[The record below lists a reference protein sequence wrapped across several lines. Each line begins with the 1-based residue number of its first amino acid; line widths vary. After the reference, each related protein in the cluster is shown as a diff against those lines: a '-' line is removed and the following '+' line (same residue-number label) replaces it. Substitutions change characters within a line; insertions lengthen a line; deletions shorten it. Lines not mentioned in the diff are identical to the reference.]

1 MKNICKLSLLISIVI
16 INGCHSSTKKKTK
29 SDLIIF
35 HAGSLAVP
43 FKLIADG
50 FMKENPGIKVLL
62 ESAGSRECA
71 KKITDLNKPCDIIA
85 SSDYT
90 VIRDLLVPKYTN
102 WYINFATNEM
112 CIAYTKKSRMAD
124 KIDSLNWQD
133 ILLNKDVSF
142 GRSDPDADP
151 CGYRA
156 IQMFQLAE
164 KYYKTKGTAEKLL
177 NKDQQNMRP
186 KEVDLLALL
195 ESESLDYVII
205 YRSVA
210 IQHKLEFVTLP
221 DEINLKTPEFS
232 EFYSTVQTEIAG
244 KKKGEK
250 QVMKGEPML
259 YAFSVLDNAPNKDA
273 AMKFAA
279 YLLSPEKGEKIM
291 QQGGQTSINAIDASM
306 YLKVPDSLKKYL
318 TKK

>member
-1 MKNICKLSLLISIVI
+1 MAGLII
-16 INGCHSSTKKKTK
+16 IGGCNSSTNKK
-29 SDLIIF
+29 SESNIIVF

-90 VIRDLLVPKYTN
+90 VIRDLLIPKFTN
-102 WYINFATNEM
+102 WYVNFATNEM

-133 ILLNKDVSF
+133 ILLSKDVSF
-142 GRSDPDADP
+142 GRSDPDSDP
-151 CGYRA
+151 CGYRVV
-156 IQMFQLAE
+156 QMFQLAE
-164 KYYKTKGTAEKLL
+164 KYYKTKGAAEKLL
-177 NKDQQNMRP
+177 AKDQQNIRP

-210 IQHKLEFVTLP
+210 IQHKLEYVTLP
-221 DEINLKTPEFS
+221 DKINLKTPEYS
-232 EFYSTVQTEIAG
+232 DFYSTAKTEIAG

-250 QVMKGEPML
+250 QVMKGEPMV
-259 YAFSVLDNAPNKDA
+259 YAFSILDNAPNKEA

-279 YLLSPEKGEKIM
+279 YLLSPEKGGKIM
-291 QQGGQTSINAIDASM
+291 QQSGQTVINVLDAAM
-306 YLKVPDSLKKYL
+306 YQKVPDSLKKYL